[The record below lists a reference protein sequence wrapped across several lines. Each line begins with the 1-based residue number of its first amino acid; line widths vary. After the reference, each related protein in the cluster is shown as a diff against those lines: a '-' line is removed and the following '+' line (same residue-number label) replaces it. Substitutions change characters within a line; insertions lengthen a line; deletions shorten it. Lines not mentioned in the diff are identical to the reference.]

1 MILVTATFAVSV
13 SYAAESRAALLESAV
28 RKALGVDGDIASATF
43 NIDPRHLRMSAYVS
57 ELAGINRKMK
67 ECLQLMHVE
76 GKSLEALD
84 ACSVVNNFN
93 TFMDRYGL
101 SGMRGESEDLN
112 AEENQSANE
121 LGLSTLGTVQ
131 VIQLLMEFRF

>member
-1 MILVTATFAVSV
+1 
-13 SYAAESRAALLESAV
+13 
-28 RKALGVDGDIASATF
+28 
-43 NIDPRHLRMSAYVS
+43 MSAYVS